1 MSNITDPYYLL
12 QVEQE
17 KTKKLELK
25 LNYRKFLIRNLMKLN
40 IDLLNDTDEKDSD
53 EEDED
58 SDEEE
63 NADTEDADTED
74 KVDTEDELNLDDF
87 AKKMG
92 IIKKS
97 KQNEPVPYVVNC
109 NESKNDEVENTDES
123 EGFLET
129 RIDTDSEEDS
139 GNKDGLDAPEEYNN
153 QAELS
158 EGEQMKINAKMAE
171 EMIKNMT
178 ANIASNSSR

>member
-12 QVEQE
+12 QIEQE

-25 LNYRKFLIRNLMKLN
+25 LNYRKFLIKNLMKLN
-40 IDLLNDTDEKDSD
+40 IDLLNDSDEDTEEDTEEDTDEDTD
-53 EEDED
+53 EE
-58 SDEEE
+58 
-63 NADTEDADTED
+63 NTEDE
-74 KVDTEDELNLDDF
+74 VDTEDELNLDDF

-92 IIKKS
+92 IIKKR
-97 KQNEPVPYVVNC
+97 KQPEPVPYVVNC
-109 NESKNDEVENTDES
+109 NESKNDEIENTDES

-129 RIDTDSEEDS
+129 RIDTDSKQASDE
-139 GNKDGLDAPEEYNN
+139 NLDANEEYNN

-178 ANIASNSSR
+178 ANIVSNSSR